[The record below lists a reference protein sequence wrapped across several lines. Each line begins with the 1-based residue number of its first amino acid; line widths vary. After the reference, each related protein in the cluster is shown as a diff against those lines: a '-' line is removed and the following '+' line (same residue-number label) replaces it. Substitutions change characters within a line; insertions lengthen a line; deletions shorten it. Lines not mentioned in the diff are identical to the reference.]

1 MSKKALNS
9 SKNLMGRPDS
19 LSEDF
24 EFLSLFIEEALN
36 GVDVARRYS
45 NYYQKLL
52 TNRDLRRSFLDI
64 IQLMEDDLLHALET
78 LPEPVRSNLQF
89 LLEEK
94 QVEKSWQFKW
104 QRSLEQLQEIFAP
117 PQLAYRAASDL
128 GSGEEI
134 RVFQDEFIID
144 NNLRYSITIS
154 CVLSELIENGLDIIL
169 NVGISTKNK
178 FIHSSRPIEITLNWG
193 NYKETVIITKDG
205 RHPLPTIPLNFV
217 FDNSIEHVTS
227 ALELTIDIPS

>member
-9 SKNLMGRPDS
+9 PKNLMGRSNS
-19 LSEDF
+19 LNEDF

-64 IQLMEDDLLHALET
+64 IQLMEDDLLHTLET
-78 LPEPVRSNLQF
+78 LSEPVRGNLQF

-94 QVEKSWQFKW
+94 QIETSWQFKW
-104 QRSLEQLQEIFAP
+104 QRSLEQLQEIFSP

-144 NNLRYSITIS
+144 DNLRYSINIS
-154 CVLSELIENGLDIIL
+154 CVLSELIENGLDIFL
-169 NVGISTKNK
+169 NIGISTKNK
-178 FIHSSRPIEITLNWG
+178 IVHSSRPIEITLNWG
-193 NYKETVIITKDG
+193 NYKETALITKDG
-205 RHPLPTIPLNFV
+205 RHPLPTIPLNFI

>member
-9 SKNLMGRPDS
+9 SKNLMGRSDS

-24 EFLSLFIEEALN
+24 EFLSLFIEEAMN

-45 NYYQKLL
+45 DYYQKLL

-78 LPEPVRSNLQF
+78 LPEPVRGNLQF
-89 LLEEK
+89 LLEEN
-94 QVEKSWQFKW
+94 QAGRSWQFNW
-104 QRSLEQLQEIFAP
+104 RRSMEQLQEIFAP
-117 PQLAYRAASDL
+117 PQLAYRAAPEL

-134 RVFQDEFIID
+134 RVLQDAFTID
-144 NNLRYSITIS
+144 DKLKYSITIS
-154 CVLSELIENGLDIIL
+154 CTLSEIIENGLDIFI
-169 NVGISTKNK
+169 NVGISSKNEI
-178 FIHSSRPIEITLNWG
+178 IHSSRPIEITLSWG
-193 NYKETVIITKDG
+193 NYKETAIITKDG
-205 RHPLPTIPLNFV
+205 RHPLPTIPLNFI

-227 ALELTIDIPS
+227 AVELTIDVPS